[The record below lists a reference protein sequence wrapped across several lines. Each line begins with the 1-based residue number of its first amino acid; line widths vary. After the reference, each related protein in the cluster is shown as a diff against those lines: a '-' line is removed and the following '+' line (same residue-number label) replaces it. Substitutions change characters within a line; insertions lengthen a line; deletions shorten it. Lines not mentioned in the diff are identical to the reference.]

1 MDLTSLFGGGNS
13 ASTTSDAVAL
23 ATVFSEYISTIA
35 SSQDERLAENDKIAP
50 EFKATIINN
59 RQQLKVLDGQIK
71 LMEAQAKQPQ
81 ATAMSIMGNMLSS
94 IKLPEL
100 PAI

>member
-13 ASTTSDAVAL
+13 ASTTSDALALAGVLSEYL
-23 ATVFSEYISTIA
+23 ATVA

-50 EFKATIINN
+50 EFKGKIIDN
-59 RQQLKVLDGQIK
+59 RQQLKMLDGNIR
-71 LMEAQAKQPQ
+71 LMEARAKLPQP
-81 ATAMSIMGNMLSS
+81 TAMSIMGNMMSN

-100 PAI
+100 PAV